1 MFPFGGSAVVPFLD
15 HRMAGDERR
24 RCSEINIE
32 SPRVSWRPVGL
43 SQAATMED

>member
-24 RCSEINIE
+24 RRSGLNIE
-32 SPRVSWRPVGL
+32 
-43 SQAATMED
+43 